1 MICLHGESDIHSASS
16 GEATEPFIDLG
27 VGYFCFEWLDCTVIC
42 DNLAPEPD
50 MYFGPAAWGGGHGP
64 HSGKRVCEGKP
75 TRLGAYGQV
84 AADECKWCMPDGTE
98 LDVEPPSWPR
108 RLDVTVAAVALRHLH
123 GVEFSDEATLVLALQ
138 GAVSGLQRKNL
149 AETSA
154 YGRLAVAE
162 FFG

>member
-1 MICLHGESDIHSASS
+1 
-16 GEATEPFIDLG
+16 
-27 VGYFCFEWLDCTVIC
+27 
-42 DNLAPEPD
+42 
-50 MYFGPAAWGGGHGP
+50 
-64 HSGKRVCEGKP
+64 
-75 TRLGAYGQV
+75 
-84 AADECKWCMPDGTE
+84 
-98 LDVEPPSWPR
+98 
-108 RLDVTVAAVALRHLH
+108 LH